1 MKNKTDLNAIL
12 SLLLI
17 ISLVFIFIFN
27 MFNYDP
33 IYGYDAEA
41 HYEYVEGFYAMYI
54 PGLSEQPSN
63 EITREFFNPP
73 LPYVLPATIS
83 LFCKKLVDVED
94 EAKYCQKY
102 YGKSIQI
109 TNLFLFFLSIY
120 FYLLTFKFITKKKL
134 INLNVILPISI
145 LAVNYKTFSM
155 IRGEPFIIF
164 FNSVLIF
171 YLARHIKNNFDIR
184 TQDYIVFGI
193 LLGLMGLSRQWAFLL
208 FPAYAY
214 LLFAFDKS
222 EKRKKVLKFLIYSF
236 SIAFIVCSWF
246 YFKLFFEFGTFT
258 AFNMS
263 PSNFNFKN
271 QPLNFYTLG
280 SEEVKKL
287 FSKPIRPN
295 LNNNFLAIFYSDFWG
310 DYWGYFVFTNRF
322 LDIGRNQLNIGN
334 YLARV
339 NIVSIIPT
347 LFFIFGFVKSKDF
360 FEGLDLEKFNSFLN
374 FIKLSAFFSIL
385 GYMWFLIKYPE
396 IPQGGT
402 IKATY
407 MIQFFHLI
415 TIPSIFY
422 LYYLEASNKKI
433 YLWVVSIL
441 SFVFIHNFSTYLSH
455 F

>member
-41 HYEYVEGFYAMYI
+41 HYEYVEGFFAMYI

-184 TQDYIVFGI
+184 TQDYIVFGM
-193 LLGLMGLSRQWAFLL
+193 LLGLMGLSRQWAFFVISSLCL
-208 FPAYAY
+208 
-214 LLFAFDKS
+214 S
-222 EKRKKVLKFLIYSF
+222 SF
-236 SIAFIVCSWF
+236 CF
-246 YFKLFFEFGTFT
+246 
-258 AFNMS
+258 
-263 PSNFNFKN
+263 
-271 QPLNFYTLG
+271 
-280 SEEVKKL
+280 
-287 FSKPIRPN
+287 
-295 LNNNFLAIFYSDFWG
+295 
-310 DYWGYFVFTNRF
+310 
-322 LDIGRNQLNIGN
+322 
-334 YLARV
+334 
-339 NIVSIIPT
+339 
-347 LFFIFGFVKSKDF
+347 
-360 FEGLDLEKFNSFLN
+360 
-374 FIKLSAFFSIL
+374 
-385 GYMWFLIKYPE
+385 
-396 IPQGGT
+396 
-402 IKATY
+402 
-407 MIQFFHLI
+407 
-415 TIPSIFY
+415 
-422 LYYLEASNKKI
+422 
-433 YLWVVSIL
+433 
-441 SFVFIHNFSTYLSH
+441 
-455 F
+455 

>member
-1 MKNKTDLNAIL
+1 
-12 SLLLI
+12 
-17 ISLVFIFIFN
+17 
-27 MFNYDP
+27 
-33 IYGYDAEA
+33 
-41 HYEYVEGFYAMYI
+41 
-54 PGLSEQPSN
+54 
-63 EITREFFNPP
+63 
-73 LPYVLPATIS
+73 
-83 LFCKKLVDVED
+83 
-94 EAKYCQKY
+94 
-102 YGKSIQI
+102 
-109 TNLFLFFLSIY
+109 
-120 FYLLTFKFITKKKL
+120 
-134 INLNVILPISI
+134 
-145 LAVNYKTFSM
+145 
-155 IRGEPFIIF
+155 
-164 FNSVLIF
+164 
-171 YLARHIKNNFDIR
+171 
-184 TQDYIVFGI
+184 
-193 LLGLMGLSRQWAFLL
+193 
-208 FPAYAY
+208 
-214 LLFAFDKS
+214 
-222 EKRKKVLKFLIYSF
+222 
-236 SIAFIVCSWF
+236 
-246 YFKLFFEFGTFT
+246 
-258 AFNMS
+258 MS

-360 FEGLDLEKFNSFLN
+360 FKGLDLKRFNSFLN

-407 MIQFFHLI
+407 MIQFFHLV

-433 YLWVVSIL
+433 YLWAVSIL
-441 SFVFIHNFSTYLSH
+441 LFVFIHNFSTYLSH